1 MRVIIMLHA
10 NMKSTV
16 ALLISNS
23 VFLIIGLILTPP
35 EDRAFFGPI
44 VAPFII
50 LYMVFAY
57 FCLKEKK
64 WSYTGSLVLSIIAIV
79 LFFVIAFPG
88 LMMPEED
95 QGPPAVFIALLM
107 ILPVLLAVK
116 SYEAL
121 DSFTK

>member
-1 MRVIIMLHA
+1 MTARNAKNPIAIIAFPDFVRLVI
-10 NMKSTV
+10 
-16 ALLISNS
+16 
-23 VFLIIGLILTPP
+23 
-35 EDRAFFGPI
+35 AFFGPI

-50 LYMVFAY
+50 LYLVFAY
-57 FCLKEKK
+57 FCFKEKK
-64 WSYTGSLVLSIIAIV
+64 WSYTGSLILSIIAIV
-79 LFFVIAFPG
+79 LFFIISFPG

-121 DSFTK
+121 DSITK

>member
-64 WSYTGSLVLSIIAIV
+64 WSYTGSLILSIIAIV
-79 LFFVIAFPG
+79 LFFVLMSG
-88 LMMPEED
+88 LVMPEEG
-95 QGPPAVFIALLM
+95 QGPPAVFTALLM

-121 DSFTK
+121 DSLTK